1 MDDTQPININI
12 TRPNDKEE
20 KYNQF
25 KEYLII
31 NHLDLQR
38 ETQNLKNEIV
48 ELKIDLREKET
59 EEDKYDARTRYFRSL
74 LTNLNEL
81 KKGYHQI
88 CIKNTE
94 LLDITNQKFD
104 NFYNINKEYYFK
116 LMILHILYMA
126 EHIIFQ
132 YLKLTRIQL
141 TIYIALNST
150 LIYLIVYN
158 YRLLYKY
165 FDIYK
170 NVKDPSIELIK
181 NEIREKD
188 KELKKLDEST
198 LSLENWV
205 YEV

>member
-12 TRPNDKEE
+12 TRPNDNEE

-48 ELKIDLREKET
+48 ELKIDLQEKET

-81 KKGYHQI
+81 KKGYHLI
-88 CIKNTE
+88 SIKKHE
-94 LLDITNQKFD
+94 LLDITNKKFD

-188 KELKKLDEST
+188 KELAKLDEST